1 MSITTGFISLI
12 SSKVNICT
20 NSNDS
25 LKKFDLTRPL
35 PLKLASLVD
44 HFLYQLD
51 LDEEL
56 LACSYSLLKEF
67 FGVINPNNL
76 HKLVFTSLALAYKA
90 FTDKPA
96 KNSTLEKIG
105 VLKSGELAELE
116 KIMIEMV
123 DWTLKYDQFDE
134 ILEMLSLCG
143 KQEDSEEDLKEI
155 EEYDTDFTEGGE
167 NDSFS
172 ELSAFF

>member
-1 MSITTGFISLI
+1 M
-12 SSKVNICT
+12 
-20 NSNDS
+20 
-25 LKKFDLTRPL
+25 

-44 HFLYQLD
+44 HFMYQLD

-67 FGVINPNNL
+67 FGIINPNNL

-90 FTDKPA
+90 FTDKPV
-96 KNSTLEKIG
+96 KNSILEKIG

-123 DWTLKYDQFDE
+123 DWTLNYDHFDG
-134 ILEMLSLCG
+134 ILNMLSLYG
-143 KQEDSEEDLKEI
+143 KQEDSEESSNEI

>member
-1 MSITTGFISLI
+1 MSITAGFISLT
-12 SSKVNICT
+12 SSNI
-20 NSNDS
+20 NVRHQSDDS
-25 LKKFDLTRPL
+25 LKKFNLTRPL

-51 LDEEL
+51 LEEEL
-56 LACSYSLLKEF
+56 LACSYYLLEEF
-67 FGVINPNNL
+67 FGVLNPNNS
-76 HKLVFTSLALAYKA
+76 HKIVFTSLALAYKA
-90 FTDKPA
+90 FTDKPV

-123 DWTLKYDQFDE
+123 DWTLKYEKFDE
-134 ILEMLSLCG
+134 ILSILSQCG
-143 KQEDSEEDLKEI
+143 KQDNLEEDFDEI
-155 EEYDTDFTEGGE
+155 EDCDTDFTEGGE